1 MSSGC
6 PSSIGSP
13 RSSPSGAATPGADLD
28 DLFAEEVIARPY
40 ASFARLR
47 ERDPVHWNEKFG
59 LWVVTGYD
67 PVVWILRHHELFSS
81 AVIRGVEGP
90 PYPPVLTED
99 APLFDEVKAF
109 RADQLVEQDRPE
121 HLEQRKTVHSFFT
134 PTAMEGW
141 RPFVRGAVDEL
152 LDELWPRGRMNV
164 VTDLAAPLPV
174 RIIARLMGVPREDM
188 DTLRGLADSI
198 LHLNRGEPDRLRPLT
213 EGIRGIVEYAC
224 PFVEERIENPGD
236 DLISA
241 LAQGETDGVF
251 TRHQVLV
258 NTGLMLFAGHETTMN
273 LICNGLRAF
282 IEHPAQWDRLRADP
296 DRFART
302 ATEECLRFDPPV
314 KSTQRI
320 VAHEAELCGKTLS
333 PGERIR
339 WIIAAANRDPSV
351 FEDPDRFDIGR
362 QPNPHLSFGSGIH
375 YCLGVAL
382 ARIEGQEVFRGLA
395 RRFERFAL
403 ETDELR
409 YQPSIQFRS
418 IESMPVAWSVPA

>member
-6 PSSIGSP
+6 RSSIDLSP
-13 RSSPSGAATPGADLD
+13 DPAVDAAADLD

-40 ASFARLR
+40 AHFARLR
-47 ERDPVHWNEKFG
+47 ERDPVHWNKKFG
-59 LWVVTGYD
+59 LWVVTGYE
-67 PVVWILRHHELFSS
+67 PIVWILRHHELFSS
-81 AVIRGVEGP
+81 AVIRGVESA
-90 PYPPVLTED
+90 PYPPVLPED
-99 APLFDEVKAF
+99 AHLFDEVKAF
-109 RADQLVEQDRPE
+109 RADQLVEQDRPA
-121 HLEQRKTVHSFFT
+121 HLEQRKTVHAYFT
-134 PTAMEGW
+134 PTAMEAW
-141 RPFVRGAVDEL
+141 RPFVRQTVDDL
-152 LDELWPRGRMNV
+152 LEELWPRGRMNV

-174 RIIARLMGVPREDM
+174 RVIARMMGVPREDM

-213 EGIRGIVEYAC
+213 AGIRGIVEYVR
-224 PFVEERIENPGD
+224 PFVRERIAEPGD

-241 LAQGETDGVF
+241 LARGETDGVF

-282 IEHPAQWDRLRADP
+282 MAHPEQWDRLRADP
-296 DRFART
+296 DGLARQ
-302 ATEECLRFDPPV
+302 ATEECLRYDPPV

-320 VAHEAELCGKTLS
+320 VAQEAECCGKTLS

-395 RRFERFAL
+395 RRFERFEL
-403 ETDELR
+403 ETEALR
-409 YQPSIQFRS
+409 YQPSLQFRS
-418 IESMPVAWSVPA
+418 IESMPVTW